1 MSKWSRCTLIRA
13 SEKLKVTSTPNQ
25 SGPFDMG
32 LPCLEQAD
40 GEETGQFTFSP
51 GNEQKINSDGENQDA
66 MILKL
71 GAGRQRVIQRVDP
84 S

>member
-1 MSKWSRCTLIRA
+1 
-13 SEKLKVTSTPNQ
+13 
-25 SGPFDMG
+25 MG